1 GYFPDTVFNRHT
13 GPAAQ
18 AVVLDDFLD
27 ASFDCG
33 AHGFLGGSTLGA
45 ENQFLPIQ
53 ISRETLPPDVPRWGQ
68 GYKDH
73 LRDWQHWGVVRMQPE
88 ALSYECNFLD
98 IDPAQCD
105 RSGIGMPVVRV
116 TYDLQSNEQRLA
128 DFMEGKSEEI
138 LRAMG
143 ATKTWRGPRF
153 TGAGSS
159 HDVGGCRMGDDPA
172 GSVVDRTLRVHDTP
186 GLYVFSGAVFP
197 TCAGVNPTLTLW
209 ALSLWAARGLID
221 TMRSGVAG

>member
-1 GYFPDTVFNRHT
+1 MVI
-13 GPAAQ
+13 
-18 AVVLDDFLD
+18 DDFLD

-68 GYKDH
+68 GYKEH

-88 ALSYECNFLD
+88 ALSYREQLSRHRSASSGPQRTRHAG
-98 IDPAQCD
+98 DPGD
-105 RSGIGMPVVRV
+105 LRSATERAAAGG
-116 TYDLQSNEQRLA
+116 LHGGQ
-128 DFMEGKSEEI
+128 GEEI
-138 LRAMG
+138 LQAMG

-159 HDVGGCRMGDDPA
+159 HDLGGCRMGDDPA
-172 GSVVDRTLRVHDTP
+172 ASVVDRTLQVHDTP
-186 GLYVFSGAVFP
+186 GLYVFSGPSSRRAP
-197 TCAGVNPTLTLW
+197 A
-209 ALSLWAARGLID
+209 SIR
-221 TMRSGVAG
+221 RSPSGRSVSRPRAS